1 MKQIVWLLMKEG
13 LIMKNSRRK
22 MSLVQLTFITAAN
35 MLGAGIIMLPTKL
48 AEVGTISI
56 ISWLITAFGS
66 LALAMTFARC
76 GMFSTKPGG
85 MGGYTEYAF
94 GRIGHFMANYAYA
107 VSIVIANVAIAI
119 SAVGYGAGFLETEFS
134 PVQTCLYTIALLWTA
149 AALNFSGS
157 RYSGKLS
164 TVTIWGAI
172 IPVLGISIIGWFW
185 FDPATWLSSWNPNGF
200 GLSDAVGNSI
210 ALTLWSF
217 RGLES
222 AAVNMDAVENPQR
235 SVPIATFVS
244 TLGVAVIY
252 VASTNAIAG
261 ILPNGDILASSAP
274 FGLAFSAMLGSTAGK
289 VVMGLMVF
297 SCAGSLLSWQFTL
310 ARVFKTSAQRGLF
323 PKIFAKVTNA
333 DVPLKGM
340 FLILCMQTCL
350 AFMTISPTLAQQFE
364 LLANLAVVTNVIPYI
379 FCAAALKTILEKE
392 HIDNAVCN
400 RNTSYFLAGASIIY
414 CFYALTTTDG
424 ITFFSGCF
432 ATFIGWI
439 IYMVR
444 FNLLKQTIIAEQQ
457 IIK

>member
-1 MKQIVWLLMKEG
+1 MKTT
-13 LIMKNSRRK
+13 RRK
-22 MSLVQLTFITAAN
+22 MSLVQLTFVTAAN

-56 ISWLITAFGS
+56 ISWIITSFGS

-76 GMFSTKPGG
+76 GMFTTKPGG
-85 MGGYTEYAF
+85 MGGYSEYAF

-119 SAVGYGAGFLETEFS
+119 SAVGYGAGFLGTSFS
-134 PVQTCLYTIALLWTA
+134 PLQTCLYTMALLWIA

-164 TVTIWGAI
+164 AFTIWGAI
-172 IPVLGISIIGWFW
+172 IPVLGISLIGWYW
-185 FDPATWLSSWNPNGF
+185 FDPSIWMASWNPGNVGF
-200 GLSDAVGNSI
+200 SDAVGNSI

-217 RGLES
+217 LGLES
-222 AAVNMDAVENPQR
+222 AAVNMDAVENPRR

-252 VASTNAIAG
+252 VASTNVIAG
-261 ILPNGDILASSAP
+261 VVPNAEILSSSAP
-274 FGLAFSAMLGSTAGK
+274 FGLAFSYMLGSTAGK
-289 VVMGLMVF
+289 IVMGLMVF

-323 PKIFAKVTNA
+323 PKVFAKVTDA
-333 DVPLKGM
+333 DVPVKGM
-340 FLILCMQTCL
+340 IVILIMQSIL
-350 AFMTISPTLAQQFE
+350 ALMTISPTLAAQFE

-379 FCAAALKTILEKE
+379 LCAAALKSILTKE
-392 HIDNAVCN
+392 HIPNEVCN
-400 RNTSYFLAGASIIY
+400 RNSSIFLAGVSIIY
-414 CFYALTTTDG
+414 CIYALTTTDG
-424 ITFFSGCF
+424 ITFFSGCLAAF
-432 ATFIGWI
+432 AGWL

-444 FNLLKQTIIAEQQ
+444 FNIMKQPMLQEQS
-457 IIK
+457 K

>member
-1 MKQIVWLLMKEG
+1 MKTT
-13 LIMKNSRRK
+13 RRK
-22 MSLVQLTFITAAN
+22 MSLVQLTFVTAAN

-56 ISWLITAFGS
+56 ISWIITSLGS

-76 GMFSTKPGG
+76 GMFTTKPGG
-85 MGGYTEYAF
+85 MGGYSEYAF

-119 SAVGYGAGFLETEFS
+119 SAVGYGAGFLGTSFS
-134 PVQTCLYTIALLWTA
+134 PLQTCLYTVALLWIA

-172 IPVLGISIIGWFW
+172 IPVLGISLIGWYW
-185 FDPATWLSSWNPNGF
+185 FDASIWTSSWNPGNVGF
-200 GLSDAVGNSI
+200 SDAVGNSI

-217 RGLES
+217 LGLES
-222 AAVNMDAVENPQR
+222 AAVNMDAVENPRR

-252 VASTNAIAG
+252 VASTNVIAG
-261 ILPNGDILASSAP
+261 IVPNAEILSSSAP
-274 FGLAFSAMLGSTAGK
+274 FGLAFSYMLGSTAGK
-289 VVMGLMVF
+289 IVMGLMVF

-323 PKIFAKVTNA
+323 PKVFAKVTDA
-333 DVPLKGM
+333 DVPIKGM
-340 FLILCMQTCL
+340 IVILIMQSFLAL
-350 AFMTISPTLAQQFE
+350 MTISPTLAAQFE

-379 FCAAALKTILEKE
+379 LCAAALKSLLTKE
-392 HIDNAVCN
+392 HIPNEICN
-400 RNTSYFLAGASIIY
+400 RNSSIFLAGVSIIY
-414 CFYALTTTDG
+414 CIYALTTTDG
-424 ITFFSGCF
+424 ITFFSGCLAAF
-432 ATFIGWI
+432 AGWL
-439 IYMVR
+439 IYMIR
-444 FNLLKQTIIAEQQ
+444 FNIMKQPMLQEQS
-457 IIK
+457 K

>member
-1 MKQIVWLLMKEG
+1 MKTT
-13 LIMKNSRRK
+13 RRK
-22 MSLVQLTFITAAN
+22 MSLVQLTFVTAAN

-56 ISWLITAFGS
+56 ISWIITSLGS

-76 GMFSTKPGG
+76 GMFTTKPGG
-85 MGGYTEYAF
+85 MGGYSEYAF

-119 SAVGYGAGFLETEFS
+119 SAVGYGAGFLGTSFS
-134 PVQTCLYTIALLWTA
+134 PLQTCLYTVALLWIA

-172 IPVLGISIIGWFW
+172 IPVLGISLIGWYW
-185 FDPATWLSSWNPNGF
+185 FDASIWTSSWNPGNVGS
-200 GLSDAVGNSI
+200 SDAVGNSI

-217 RGLES
+217 LGLES
-222 AAVNMDAVENPQR
+222 AAVNMDAVENPRR

-252 VASTNAIAG
+252 VASTNVIAG
-261 ILPNGDILASSAP
+261 IVPNAEILSSSAP
-274 FGLAFSAMLGSTAGK
+274 FGLAFSYMLGSTAGK
-289 VVMGLMVF
+289 IVMGLMVF

-323 PKIFAKVTNA
+323 PKVFAKVTDA
-333 DVPLKGM
+333 DVPVKGM
-340 FLILCMQTCL
+340 IVILIMQSFLAL
-350 AFMTISPTLAQQFE
+350 MTISPTLAAQFE

-379 FCAAALKTILEKE
+379 LCAAALKSILTKE
-392 HIDNAVCN
+392 HIPNEVCN
-400 RNTSYFLAGASIIY
+400 RNSSIFLAGVSIIY
-414 CFYALTTTDG
+414 CIYALTTTDG
-424 ITFFSGCF
+424 ITFFSGCLAAF
-432 ATFIGWI
+432 AGWL
-439 IYMVR
+439 IYMIR
-444 FNLLKQTIIAEQQ
+444 FNIMKQPMLQEQS
-457 IIK
+457 K

>member
-1 MKQIVWLLMKEG
+1 MKTT
-13 LIMKNSRRK
+13 RRK
-22 MSLVQLTFITAAN
+22 MSLVQLTFVTAAN

-56 ISWLITAFGS
+56 ISWLITALGS

-76 GMFSTKPGG
+76 GMFTTKPGG
-85 MGGYTEYAF
+85 MGGYSEYAF

-119 SAVGYGAGFLETEFS
+119 SAVGYGAGFLGTSFT
-134 PVQTCLYTIALLWTA
+134 PLQTCLYTIALLWIA

-164 TVTIWGAI
+164 TITIWGAI
-172 IPVLGISIIGWFW
+172 IPVLGISLIGWFW
-185 FDPATWLSSWNPNGF
+185 FDSSTWISSWNPHNVGF
-200 GLSDAVGNSI
+200 FDAVGNSI

-217 RGLES
+217 LGLES

-244 TLGVAVIY
+244 TLGVAFIY

-261 ILPNGDILASSAP
+261 IVTNGEILNSSAP
-274 FGLAFSAMLGSTAGK
+274 FGLAFAHMLGSTAGK

-323 PKIFAKVTNA
+323 PKVFAKVTNA
-333 DVPLKGM
+333 DVPIKGM
-340 FLILCMQTCL
+340 LLILAMQSCL
-350 AFMTISPTLAQQFE
+350 AFMTISPTLAAQFE

-379 FCAAALKTILEKE
+379 LCAAALKSILVKE
-392 HIDNAVCN
+392 NISNAVCN
-400 RNTSYFLAGASIIY
+400 RNMSIFLSGVSIIY
-414 CFYALTTTDG
+414 CVYALTTTDAV
-424 ITFFSGCF
+424 TFLSGCL
-432 ATFIGWI
+432 AAFIGWMG
-439 IYMVR
+439 YMIR
-444 FNLLKQTIIAEQQ
+444 FNILKQPLPLQN
-457 IIK
+457 K

>member
-1 MKQIVWLLMKEG
+1 MKTT
-13 LIMKNSRRK
+13 RRK
-22 MSLVQLTFITAAN
+22 MSLVQLTFVTAAN

-56 ISWLITAFGS
+56 ISWIITSLGS

-76 GMFSTKPGG
+76 GMFTTKPGG
-85 MGGYTEYAF
+85 MGGYSEYAF

-119 SAVGYGAGFLETEFS
+119 SAVGYGAGFLGTSFS
-134 PVQTCLYTIALLWTA
+134 PLQTCLYTVALLWIA

-172 IPVLGISIIGWFW
+172 IPVLGISLIGWYW
-185 FDPATWLSSWNPNGF
+185 FDASIWTSSWNPGNVGF
-200 GLSDAVGNSI
+200 SDAVGNSI

-217 RGLES
+217 LGLES
-222 AAVNMDAVENPQR
+222 AAVNMDAVENPRR

-252 VASTNAIAG
+252 VASTNVIAG
-261 ILPNGDILASSAP
+261 IVPNAEILSSSAP
-274 FGLAFSAMLGSTAGK
+274 FGLAFSYMLGSTAGK
-289 VVMGLMVF
+289 IVMGLMVF

-323 PKIFAKVTNA
+323 PKVFAKVTDA
-333 DVPLKGM
+333 DVPIKGM
-340 FLILCMQTCL
+340 IVILIMQSFLAL
-350 AFMTISPTLAQQFE
+350 MTISPTLAAQFE

-379 FCAAALKTILEKE
+379 LCAAALKSILTKE
-392 HIDNAVCN
+392 HIPNEVCN
-400 RNTSYFLAGASIIY
+400 RNSSIFLAGVSIIY
-414 CFYALTTTDG
+414 CIYALTTTDG
-424 ITFFSGCF
+424 ITFFSGCLAAF
-432 ATFIGWI
+432 AGWL
-439 IYMVR
+439 IYMIR
-444 FNLLKQTIIAEQQ
+444 FNIMKQPMLQEQS
-457 IIK
+457 K

>member
-1 MKQIVWLLMKEG
+1 MKTT
-13 LIMKNSRRK
+13 RRK
-22 MSLVQLTFITAAN
+22 MSLVQLTFVTAAN

-56 ISWLITAFGS
+56 ISWIITSLGS

-76 GMFSTKPGG
+76 GMFTTKPGG
-85 MGGYTEYAF
+85 MGGYSEYAF

-119 SAVGYGAGFLETEFS
+119 SAVGYGAGFLGASFS
-134 PVQTCLYTIALLWTA
+134 PLQTCLYTVALLWIA

-172 IPVLGISIIGWFW
+172 IPVLGISLIGWHW
-185 FDPATWLSSWNPNGF
+185 FDTSIWTSSWNPGNVGF
-200 GLSDAVGNSI
+200 SDAVGNSI

-217 RGLES
+217 LGLES
-222 AAVNMDAVENPQR
+222 AAVNMDAVENPRR

-252 VASTNAIAG
+252 VASTNVIAG
-261 ILPNGDILASSAP
+261 IVPNAEILSSSAP
-274 FGLAFSAMLGSTAGK
+274 FGLAFSYMLGSTAGK
-289 VVMGLMVF
+289 IVMGLMVF

-323 PKIFAKVTNA
+323 PKVFAKVTDA
-333 DVPLKGM
+333 DVPIKGM
-340 FLILCMQTCL
+340 IVILIMQSFLAL
-350 AFMTISPTLAQQFE
+350 MTISPTLAAQFE

-379 FCAAALKTILEKE
+379 LCAAALKSILTKE
-392 HIDNAVCN
+392 HIPNEVCN
-400 RNTSYFLAGASIIY
+400 RNSSIFLAGVSIIY
-414 CFYALTTTDG
+414 CIYALTTTDG
-424 ITFFSGCF
+424 ITFFSGCLAAF
-432 ATFIGWI
+432 AGWL
-439 IYMVR
+439 IYMIR
-444 FNLLKQTIIAEQQ
+444 FNIMKQPMLQEQS
-457 IIK
+457 K

>member
-1 MKQIVWLLMKEG
+1 MKTT
-13 LIMKNSRRK
+13 RRK
-22 MSLVQLTFITAAN
+22 MSLVQLTFVTAAN

-56 ISWLITAFGS
+56 ISWIITSLGS

-76 GMFSTKPGG
+76 GMFTTKPGG
-85 MGGYTEYAF
+85 MGGYSEYAF

-119 SAVGYGAGFLETEFS
+119 SAVGYGAGFLGTSFS
-134 PVQTCLYTIALLWTA
+134 PLQTCLYTVALLWIA

-172 IPVLGISIIGWFW
+172 IPVLGISLIGWYW
-185 FDPATWLSSWNPNGF
+185 FDASIWTSSWNPGNVGF
-200 GLSDAVGNSI
+200 SDAVGNSI

-217 RGLES
+217 LGLES
-222 AAVNMDAVENPQR
+222 AAVNMDAVENPRR

-252 VASTNAIAG
+252 VASTNVIAG
-261 ILPNGDILASSAP
+261 IVPNAEILSSSAP
-274 FGLAFSAMLGSTAGK
+274 FGLAFSYMLGSTAGK
-289 VVMGLMVF
+289 IVMGLMVF

-323 PKIFAKVTNA
+323 PKVFAKVTDA
-333 DVPLKGM
+333 DVPIKGM
-340 FLILCMQTCL
+340 IVILIMQSFLAL
-350 AFMTISPTLAQQFE
+350 MTISPTLAAQFE

-379 FCAAALKTILEKE
+379 LCAAALKSILTKE
-392 HIDNAVCN
+392 HIPNEICN
-400 RNTSYFLAGASIIY
+400 RNSSIFLAGVSIIY
-414 CFYALTTTDG
+414 CIYALTTTDG
-424 ITFFSGCF
+424 ITFFSGCLAAF
-432 ATFIGWI
+432 SGWL
-439 IYMVR
+439 IYMIR
-444 FNLLKQTIIAEQQ
+444 FNIMKQPMLQEQS
-457 IIK
+457 K

>member
-1 MKQIVWLLMKEG
+1 MKTT
-13 LIMKNSRRK
+13 RRK
-22 MSLVQLTFITAAN
+22 MSLVQLTFVTAAN

-56 ISWLITAFGS
+56 ISWIITSFGS

-76 GMFSTKPGG
+76 GMFTTKPGG
-85 MGGYTEYAF
+85 MGGYSEYAF

-119 SAVGYGAGFLETEFS
+119 SAVGYGAGFLGTSFS
-134 PVQTCLYTIALLWTA
+134 PLQTCLYTMALLWIA

-164 TVTIWGAI
+164 AFTIWGAI
-172 IPVLGISIIGWFW
+172 IPVLGISLIGWYW
-185 FDPATWLSSWNPNGF
+185 FDSSIWMASWNPGNVGF
-200 GLSDAVGNSI
+200 SDAVGNSI

-217 RGLES
+217 LGLES
-222 AAVNMDAVENPQR
+222 AAVNMDAVENPRR

-252 VASTNAIAG
+252 VASTNVIAG
-261 ILPNGDILASSAP
+261 VVPNAEILSSSAP
-274 FGLAFSAMLGSTAGK
+274 FGLAFSYMLGSTAGK
-289 VVMGLMVF
+289 IVMGLMVF

-323 PKIFAKVTNA
+323 PKVFAKVTDA
-333 DVPLKGM
+333 DVPVKGM
-340 FLILCMQTCL
+340 IVILIMQSIL
-350 AFMTISPTLAQQFE
+350 ALMTISPTLAAQFE

-379 FCAAALKTILEKE
+379 LCAAALKSILTKE
-392 HIDNAVCN
+392 HIPNEVCN
-400 RNTSYFLAGASIIY
+400 RNSSIFLAGVSIIY
-414 CFYALTTTDG
+414 CIYALTTTDG
-424 ITFFSGCF
+424 ITFFSGCLAAF
-432 ATFIGWI
+432 AGWL

-444 FNLLKQTIIAEQQ
+444 FNIMKQPMLQEQS
-457 IIK
+457 K

>member
-1 MKQIVWLLMKEG
+1 MKTT
-13 LIMKNSRRK
+13 RRK
-22 MSLVQLTFITAAN
+22 MSLVQLTFVTAAN

-56 ISWLITAFGS
+56 ISWIITSLGS

-76 GMFSTKPGG
+76 GMFTTKPSG
-85 MGGYTEYAF
+85 MGGYSEYAF

-119 SAVGYGAGFLETEFS
+119 SAVGYGAGFLGTSFS
-134 PVQTCLYTIALLWTA
+134 PLQTCLYTVALLWIA

-172 IPVLGISIIGWFW
+172 IPVLGISLIGWYW
-185 FDPATWLSSWNPNGF
+185 FDASIWTSSWNPGNVGF
-200 GLSDAVGNSI
+200 SDAVGNSI

-217 RGLES
+217 LGLES
-222 AAVNMDAVENPQR
+222 AAVNMDAVENPRR

-252 VASTNAIAG
+252 VASTNVIAG
-261 ILPNGDILASSAP
+261 IVPNAEILSSSAP
-274 FGLAFSAMLGSTAGK
+274 FGLAFSYMLGSTAGK
-289 VVMGLMVF
+289 IVMGLMVF

-323 PKIFAKVTNA
+323 PKVFAKVTDA
-333 DVPLKGM
+333 DVPIKGM
-340 FLILCMQTCL
+340 IVILIMQSFLAL
-350 AFMTISPTLAQQFE
+350 MTISPTLAAQFE

-379 FCAAALKTILEKE
+379 LCAAALKSILTKE
-392 HIDNAVCN
+392 HIPNEICN
-400 RNTSYFLAGASIIY
+400 RNSSIFLAGVSIIY
-414 CFYALTTTDG
+414 CIYALTTTDG
-424 ITFFSGCF
+424 ITFFSGCLAAF
-432 ATFIGWI
+432 AGWL
-439 IYMVR
+439 IYMIR
-444 FNLLKQTIIAEQQ
+444 FNIMKQPMLQEQS
-457 IIK
+457 K

>member
-1 MKQIVWLLMKEG
+1 MKTT
-13 LIMKNSRRK
+13 RRK
-22 MSLVQLTFITAAN
+22 MSLVQLTFVTAAN

-56 ISWLITAFGS
+56 ISWIITSRGS

-76 GMFSTKPGG
+76 GMFTTKPGG
-85 MGGYTEYAF
+85 MGGYSEYAF

-119 SAVGYGAGFLETEFS
+119 SAVGYGAGFLGTSFS
-134 PVQTCLYTIALLWTA
+134 PLQTCLYTVALLWIA

-172 IPVLGISIIGWFW
+172 IPVLGISLIGWYW
-185 FDPATWLSSWNPNGF
+185 FDASIWTSSWNPGNVGF
-200 GLSDAVGNSI
+200 SDAVGNSI

-217 RGLES
+217 LGLES
-222 AAVNMDAVENPQR
+222 AAVNMDAVENPRR

-252 VASTNAIAG
+252 VASTNVIAG
-261 ILPNGDILASSAP
+261 IVPNAEILSSSAP
-274 FGLAFSAMLGSTAGK
+274 FGLAFSYMLGSTAGK
-289 VVMGLMVF
+289 IVMGLMVF

-323 PKIFAKVTNA
+323 PKVFAKVTDA
-333 DVPLKGM
+333 DVPVKGM
-340 FLILCMQTCL
+340 IVILIMQSFLAL
-350 AFMTISPTLAQQFE
+350 MTISPTLAAQFE

-379 FCAAALKTILEKE
+379 LCAAALKSILTKE
-392 HIDNAVCN
+392 HIPNEVCN
-400 RNTSYFLAGASIIY
+400 RNSSIFLAGVSIIY
-414 CFYALTTTDG
+414 CIYALTTTDG
-424 ITFFSGCF
+424 ITFFSGCLAAF
-432 ATFIGWI
+432 AGWL
-439 IYMVR
+439 IYMIR
-444 FNLLKQTIIAEQQ
+444 FNIMKQPMLQEQS
-457 IIK
+457 K

>member
-1 MKQIVWLLMKEG
+1 MKTT
-13 LIMKNSRRK
+13 RRK
-22 MSLVQLTFITAAN
+22 MSLVQLTFVTAAN

-56 ISWLITAFGS
+56 ISWIITSFGS

-76 GMFSTKPGG
+76 GMFTTKPGG
-85 MGGYTEYAF
+85 MGGYSEYAF

-119 SAVGYGAGFLETEFS
+119 SAVGYGAGFLGASFS
-134 PVQTCLYTIALLWTA
+134 PLQTCLYTIALLWIA

-172 IPVLGISIIGWFW
+172 IPVLGISLIGWYW
-185 FDPATWLSSWNPNGF
+185 FDPSIWIASWNPGNVGF
-200 GLSDAVGNSI
+200 SDAVGNSI

-217 RGLES
+217 LGLES

-244 TLGVAVIY
+244 TLGVAIIY
-252 VASTNAIAG
+252 VASTNVIAG
-261 ILPNGDILASSAP
+261 VVPNAEILSSSAP
-274 FGLAFSAMLGSTAGK
+274 FGLAFTYVLGSTAGK
-289 VVMGLMVF
+289 IVMGLMVF

-323 PKIFAKVTNA
+323 PKVFAKVTDA
-333 DVPLKGM
+333 DVPVKGM
-340 FLILCMQTCL
+340 IVILIMQSVL
-350 AFMTISPTLAQQFE
+350 SLMTISPTLAAQFE

-379 FCAAALKTILEKE
+379 LCAAALKSILAKE
-392 HIDNAVCN
+392 HIPNTVCN
-400 RNTSYFLAGASIIY
+400 RNSSIFLAGVSIIY
-414 CFYALTTTDG
+414 CIYALTTTDG
-424 ITFFSGCF
+424 ITFFSGCLAAF
-432 ATFIGWI
+432 AGCL
-439 IYMVR
+439 IYMIR
-444 FNLLKQTIIAEQQ
+444 FNIMKQPMLQEQS
-457 IIK
+457 K

>member
-1 MKQIVWLLMKEG
+1 MKTT
-13 LIMKNSRRK
+13 RRK
-22 MSLVQLTFITAAN
+22 MSLVQLTFVTAAN

-56 ISWLITAFGS
+56 ISWIITSLGS

-76 GMFSTKPGG
+76 GMFTTKPGG
-85 MGGYTEYAF
+85 MGGYSEYAF

-119 SAVGYGAGFLETEFS
+119 SAVGYGAGFLGTSFS
-134 PVQTCLYTIALLWTA
+134 PLQTCLYTVALLWIA

-172 IPVLGISIIGWFW
+172 IPVLGISLIGWYW
-185 FDPATWLSSWNPNGF
+185 FDASIWTSSWNPGNVGF
-200 GLSDAVGNSI
+200 SDAVGNSI

-217 RGLES
+217 LGLES
-222 AAVNMDAVENPQR
+222 AAVNMDAVENPRR

-252 VASTNAIAG
+252 VASTNVIAG
-261 ILPNGDILASSAP
+261 IVPNAEILSSSAP
-274 FGLAFSAMLGSTAGK
+274 FGLAFSYMLGSTAGK
-289 VVMGLMVF
+289 IVMGLMVF

-323 PKIFAKVTNA
+323 PKVFAKVTDA
-333 DVPLKGM
+333 DVPVKGM
-340 FLILCMQTCL
+340 IVILIMQSFLAL
-350 AFMTISPTLAQQFE
+350 MTISPTLAAQFE

-379 FCAAALKTILEKE
+379 LCAAALKSILTKE
-392 HIDNAVCN
+392 HIPNEVCN
-400 RNTSYFLAGASIIY
+400 RNSSIFLAGVSIIY
-414 CFYALTTTDG
+414 CIYALTTTDG
-424 ITFFSGCF
+424 ITFFSGCLAAF
-432 ATFIGWI
+432 AGWL
-439 IYMVR
+439 IYMIR
-444 FNLLKQTIIAEQQ
+444 FNIMKQPMLQEQS
-457 IIK
+457 K